1 VFAEE
6 EFAMNQIFESTEK
19 LARSFQE
26 RLTAR
31 TAYGEPV
38 SANGVTVIPVAK
50 VRFGFGGGG
59 GSGSGQGAGY
69 PALEGGEAVQSG
81 TGGGG
86 GGGGG
91 GAVEPMG
98 FIEIT
103 DTGARWVPLE
113 PSRAELILRALLATA
128 VIAPGGGRGGFFR
141 RMLLMLAGQAAVGAL
156 TRPRLGAL
164 PEGVRFGRFARN
176 EA

>member
-1 VFAEE
+1 
-6 EFAMNQIFESTEK
+6 MNQIFESAEK

-26 RLTAR
+26 RLTVR
-31 TAYGEPV
+31 TAYGEPIT
-38 SANGVTVIPVAK
+38 ANGVTVVPVAK

-59 GSGSGQGAGY
+59 GGGSGTGPGAGF
-69 PALEGGEAVQSG
+69 PAFESGDSMPTGSG

-91 GAVEPMG
+91 GAVEPIG

-103 DTGARWVPLE
+103 DIGARWVPLE
-113 PSRAELILRALLATA
+113 PSRMEFLLRAVLATA

-141 RMLLMLAGQAAVGAL
+141 RMLLMLAGQAVVGAL
-156 TRPRLGAL
+156 TRPRLSG
-164 PEGVRFGRFARN
+164 GFDFGRS
-176 EA
+176 EAA

>member
-1 VFAEE
+1 MADVFE
-6 EFAMNQIFESTEK
+6 TVEK
-19 LARSFQE
+19 LTRSFQE

-59 GSGSGQGAGY
+59 GTSTEPTKSNGSAFGEALETRSGS
-69 PALEGGEAVQSG
+69 
-81 TGGGG
+81 GGGG

-91 GAVEPMG
+91 GMVEPVG
-98 FIEIT
+98 FIEIS
-103 DTGARWVPLE
+103 DIGARWVPLE
-113 PSRAELILRALLATA
+113 PSRTELVLRALLATA
-128 VIAPGGGRGGFFR
+128 VIAPGGGRRGFFR
-141 RMLLMLAGQAAVGAL
+141 RLLLTLAGQAVVGAL

-164 PEGVRFGRFARN
+164 PESFDLSRRPA
-176 EA
+176 EEPA